1 MGLVEHEQI
10 SPRGVRREDRAHRV
24 GGGKLMS
31 LVFEEPM
38 CSAPGCDW
46 ASLGS

>member
-24 GGGKLMS
+24 GEGKLGQADEFG
-31 LVFEEPM
+31 V
-38 CSAPGCDW
+38 
-46 ASLGS
+46 